1 LIGSAFSKNN
11 MSVTS
16 RQDLIDYAL
25 RKLGAPVIAIEVDA
39 DQVEDRV
46 DEALQFFQDFHYDAT
61 ERIYL
66 KHQITGTRILV
77 ASVLNFLPGEVVKSG
92 SGAIFAIDSIDP
104 ASSTLITK
112 YVTKNDLPD
121 GTFLPNEVIV
131 GQSSGAS
138 TTVISKT
145 AGDIENRCVPISEM
159 VTGIIRAI
167 PWWHVTGNTNY
178 MFDPK
183 YQVILST
190 FQTLSSSSMIYYE
203 QLMSHISMLDK
214 VLRPIDSIRFNRKAS
229 VVYLDYD
236 WTTANIG
243 SYLVFECYR
252 ILDPEVFTEIYNDRM
267 LKKLVVAKIKYQ
279 QAQNLQK
286 YQGIQLLGGVTVD
299 ATTLMAQAVAEIS
312 SAETEIRD
320 SYEIPPI
327 GFLS

>member
-1 LIGSAFSKNN
+1 
-11 MSVTS
+11 MSISS
-16 RQDLIDYAL
+16 RQDLIDYAF
-25 RKLGAPVIAIEVDA
+25 RKLGAPVIQIEVDA

-61 ERIYL
+61 ERVYL
-66 KHQITGTRILV
+66 KHQITGTSIV
-77 ASVLNFLPGEVVKSG
+77 VSSVLNFLPGELVKST
-92 SGAIFAIDSIDP
+92 SGAAFTIESIDIP
-104 ASSTLITK
+104 TSTIITK
-112 YVTKNDLPD
+112 YVTKGGLMD
-121 GTFLPNEVIV
+121 GTFDPLEVIV

-145 AGDIENRCVPISEM
+145 PGDIENRFVPISEM
-159 VTGIIRAI
+159 VTGVIRAI

-190 FQTLSSSSMIYYE
+190 FQTLSSSSMIFYE

-214 VLRPIDSIRFNRKAS
+214 VLRPIDSIRFNRKSGA
-229 VVYLDYD
+229 VYLDYD

-243 SYLVFECYR
+243 SFLVFECYR

-312 SAETEIRD
+312 SAEEEIRA
-320 SYEIPPI
+320 SYELPPI
-327 GFLS
+327 GWIG